1 MMLVSSFVMRAT
13 LISTCCIT
21 LALAGCASTEQ
32 QTEPSVAAEGAETSG
47 AASVSG
53 VPSDSGAA
61 TTAAEPA
68 DELAMAMERPA
79 AAPKQMT
86 VVTPTAVAQS
96 PTDTR
101 PTRDG
106 QAHRWELRAFS
117 GDRIEVFMDSQ
128 PVPPDHVVRKGNHV
142 AVINDQGTVI
152 ERLDIPDT
160 WTPEHGTK
168 VDAPGVYRTRD
179 GATLTAP
186 KAMLGGRLEAVP
198 PATLAHIHAEHT
210 TPSGADCAY
219 VAQVIPGLALEQAGV
234 MPHDVIVAING
245 SSNASPEAIRAVV
258 RAAAP
263 GEHVKFVIVRA
274 GQTREADVTLIPWE
288 AKHMLRAV
296 GQVDAVAP
304 ASASSAPGP
313 NSAAAAASAAATAAA
328 AKASANAAS
337 SAAAAKAAA
346 AADPATQ
353 DELSRARAR
362 ITDLERRMQADEA
375 VRRAIRPQPM
385 PAPTSG
391 ATPAGSDAK
400 PAGTAGTAPAA
411 GAAGAAPAADTP
423 PSV

>member
-1 MMLVSSFVMRAT
+1 
-13 LISTCCIT
+13 
-21 LALAGCASTEQ
+21 
-32 QTEPSVAAEGAETSG
+32 
-47 AASVSG
+47 
-53 VPSDSGAA
+53 
-61 TTAAEPA
+61 
-68 DELAMAMERPA
+68 
-79 AAPKQMT
+79 
-86 VVTPTAVAQS
+86 
-96 PTDTR
+96 
-101 PTRDG
+101 
-106 QAHRWELRAFS
+106 
-117 GDRIEVFMDSQ
+117 
-128 PVPPDHVVRKGNHV
+128 
-142 AVINDQGTVI
+142 
-152 ERLDIPDT
+152 
-160 WTPEHGTK
+160 
-168 VDAPGVYRTRD
+168 
-179 GATLTAP
+179 
-186 KAMLGGRLEAVP
+186 
-198 PATLAHIHAEHT
+198 
-210 TPSGADCAY
+210 
-219 VAQVIPGLALEQAGV
+219 

>member
-1 MMLVSSFVMRAT
+1 MMLVSCFVMRAT

-32 QTEPSVAAEGAETSG
+32 PTEPLVATDGAETSD
-47 AASVSG
+47 AASVSKE
-53 VPSDSGAA
+53 SGASSA
-61 TTAAEPA
+61 IAEPA
-68 DELAMAMERPA
+68 DELATAVERPA
-79 AAPKQMT
+79 TAPKQMT

-160 WTPEHGTK
+160 WTAEHGTK
-168 VDAPGVYRTRD
+168 ADAPGVYHTRD

-198 PATLAHIHAEHT
+198 PAALAHLHAEHT
-210 TPSGADCAY
+210 MSSGAECAY
-219 VAQVIPGLALEQAGV
+219 VAQVIPGLALEQAGI

-245 SSNASPEAIRAVV
+245 SSNASPEAIREVV

-263 GEHVKFVIVRA
+263 GEHVKFVVVRA
-274 GQTREADVTLIPWE
+274 GQKREADVTLIPWE

-304 ASASSAPGP
+304 ATASSAPGP
-313 NSAAAAASAAATAAA
+313 DSAAAAASTAATAAA

-375 VRRAIRPQPM
+375 VRRSIRPQPM

-391 ATPAGSDAK
+391 PAPAGSDAK
-400 PAGTAGTAPAA
+400 PAPAEGAAPATGTAPAT
-411 GAAGAAPAADTP
+411 GAAPAAATP

>member
-1 MMLVSSFVMRAT
+1 MMLVSCFVMRAT

-32 QTEPSVAAEGAETSG
+32 PTEPSVATDGTETSG

-53 VPSDSGAA
+53 VSSESGASSA
-61 TTAAEPA
+61 TVAPA
-68 DELAMAMERPA
+68 DELATAVERPA
-79 AAPKQMT
+79 IEPKQMT
-86 VVTPTAVAQS
+86 ADAPTAVAQS

-160 WTPEHGTK
+160 WTTEHGTK
-168 VDAPGVYRTRD
+168 ADAPGVYHTRD

-198 PATLAHIHAEHT
+198 PAALAHLHAEHT
-210 TPSGADCAY
+210 MSSGAECAY
-219 VAQVIPGLALEQAGV
+219 VAHVIPGLALEQAGI

-245 SSNASPEAIRAVV
+245 SSNASPEAIREVV

-263 GEHVKFVIVRA
+263 GEHVKFVVVRA
-274 GQTREADVTLIPWE
+274 GQKREADVTLIPWE

-304 ASASSAPGP
+304 ATASSAPGP
-313 NSAAAAASAAATAAA
+313 DSAAAAASTAATAAA

-375 VRRAIRPQPM
+375 VRRSIRPQPM

-391 ATPAGSDAK
+391 PAPAGSDAK
-400 PAGTAGTAPAA
+400 PAPAEGAAPAT
-411 GAAGAAPAADTP
+411 GAAPAAATP

>member
-1 MMLVSSFVMRAT
+1 MMLVSCFLMRAT

-32 QTEPSVAAEGAETSG
+32 PTEPSLATDGAETSG

-53 VPSDSGAA
+53 ESGASSA
-61 TTAAEPA
+61 TAEPA
-68 DELAMAMERPA
+68 DELATAVERPA

-152 ERLDIPDT
+152 ERLDLPDT

-168 VDAPGVYRTRD
+168 ADAPGVYHTRD

-186 KAMLGGRLEAVP
+186 KVMLGGRLEAVP
-198 PATLAHIHAEHT
+198 PAALAHLHAEHT
-210 TPSGADCAY
+210 MSSGAECAY
-219 VAQVIPGLALEQAGV
+219 VAQVIPGLALEQAGI
-234 MPHDVIVAING
+234 MSHDVIVAING

-263 GEHVKFVIVRA
+263 GEHVKFVVVRA

-304 ASASSAPGP
+304 ASASSVPGP
-313 NSAAAAASAAATAAA
+313 DSAAAAASAAATAAA

-337 SAAAAKAAA
+337 SAAAAKAAT

-375 VRRAIRPQPM
+375 VRRSIRPQPM

-391 ATPAGSDAK
+391 AVPDA
-400 PAGTAGTAPAA
+400 A
-411 GAAGAAPAADTP
+411 TP

>member
-1 MMLVSSFVMRAT
+1 MRAT

-32 QTEPSVAAEGAETSG
+32 PTEPLVATDGAETSG
-47 AASVSG
+47 EASVSG
-53 VPSDSGAA
+53 ESGAA
-61 TTAAEPA
+61 SATAAPA
-68 DELAMAMERPA
+68 DELATAVERPA
-79 AAPKQMT
+79 TEPKQMT
-86 VVTPTAVAQS
+86 ADMPTAVAQN

-168 VDAPGVYRTRD
+168 ADAPGVYRTRD

-198 PATLAHIHAEHT
+198 PATLAHLHAEHT
-210 TPSGADCAY
+210 TPSGAECAY

-245 SSNASPEAIRAVV
+245 SSNASPEAIREVV

-263 GEHVKFVIVRA
+263 GEHVKFVVVRA
-274 GQTREADVTLIPWE
+274 GQTRQADVTLIPWE

-313 NSAAAAASAAATAAA
+313 DSAAAAASAAATAAA
-328 AKASANAAS
+328 ATASANAAS

-375 VRRAIRPQPM
+375 VRRSIRPQPM

-391 ATPAGSDAK
+391 AAPAGSDVK
-400 PAGTAGTAPAA
+400 PVPAA
-411 GAAGAAPAADTP
+411 GATPATGAAPAAATP

>member
-1 MMLVSSFVMRAT
+1 MRAT

-32 QTEPSVAAEGAETSG
+32 PTEPLVATDGAETSD

-53 VPSDSGAA
+53 ESGAA
-61 TTAAEPA
+61 SATAEPA
-68 DELAMAMERPA
+68 DELATAVERPAA

-106 QAHRWELRAFS
+106 RAHRWELRAFS

-142 AVINDQGTVI
+142 AVINEQGTVI

-168 VDAPGVYRTRD
+168 ADAPGVYRTRD
-179 GATLTAP
+179 GGTLTAP

-198 PATLAHIHAEHT
+198 PAALAHLHAEHT
-210 TPSGADCAY
+210 MSSGAECAY
-219 VAQVIPGLALEQAGV
+219 VAQVIPGLALEQAGI
-234 MPHDVIVAING
+234 MSHDVIVAING
-245 SSNASPEAIRAVV
+245 SSNASPEAIREVV

-263 GEHVKFVIVRA
+263 GEHVKFVVVRA
-274 GQTREADVTLIPWE
+274 GQKREADVTLIPWE

-304 ASASSAPGP
+304 ATASSAPGP
-313 NSAAAAASAAATAAA
+313 DSAAAAASAAATAAA

-337 SAAAAKAAA
+337 IAAAAKAAA

-375 VRRAIRPQPM
+375 VRRSIRPQPM

-391 ATPAGSDAK
+391 AAPAASDAK
-400 PAGTAGTAPAA
+400 PAPAAGTAPATGAAPAAGTAPAA
-411 GAAGAAPAADTP
+411 ATP

>member
-1 MMLVSSFVMRAT
+1 MRAT

-32 QTEPSVAAEGAETSG
+32 PTEPSMATDGAETSG
-47 AASVSG
+47 EASVSG
-53 VPSDSGAA
+53 ESGASS
-61 TTAAEPA
+61 TTAAPA
-68 DELAMAMERPA
+68 DELATAVERPA
-79 AAPKQMT
+79 TEPKQMT
-86 VVTPTAVAQS
+86 AEMPTAVAQS
-96 PTDTR
+96 PTDTL

-168 VDAPGVYRTRD
+168 ADAPGVYHTRD

-198 PATLAHIHAEHT
+198 PATLAHLHAEHT
-210 TPSGADCAY
+210 TSSGAECAY
-219 VAQVIPGLALEQAGV
+219 VAQVIPGLALEQAGI

-245 SSNASPEAIRAVV
+245 SSNASPDAIRAVV

-263 GEHVKFVIVRA
+263 GEHVKFVVVRA
-274 GQTREADVTLIPWE
+274 GQKREADVTLIPWE

-304 ASASSAPGP
+304 ATASSAPGP
-313 NSAAAAASAAATAAA
+313 DSAAAAASAAATAAA
-328 AKASANAAS
+328 ATASANAAS

-375 VRRAIRPQPM
+375 VRRSIRPQPM

-391 ATPAGSDAK
+391 AAPAGSDVK
-400 PAGTAGTAPAA
+400 P
-411 GAAGAAPAADTP
+411 AAGAAPATP

>member
-1 MMLVSSFVMRAT
+1 MRAT

-32 QTEPSVAAEGAETSG
+32 PTEPLVATDGAETSG

-53 VPSDSGAA
+53 ESGASSA
-61 TTAAEPA
+61 TAAPA
-68 DELAMAMERPA
+68 DELATATERPA
-79 AAPKQMT
+79 TEPKQMT

-128 PVPPDHVVRKGNHV
+128 PVPSDHVVRKGNHV

-152 ERLDIPDT
+152 ERLDLPDT

-186 KAMLGGRLEAVP
+186 KVMLGGRLEAVP
-198 PATLAHIHAEHT
+198 PAALAHLHAEHT
-210 TPSGADCAY
+210 MSSGAECAY
-219 VAQVIPGLALEQAGV
+219 VAQVIPGLALEQAGI

-245 SSNASPEAIRAVV
+245 SSNASPEAIREVV

-263 GEHVKFVIVRA
+263 GEHVKFVVVRA
-274 GQTREADVTLIPWE
+274 GQKREADVTLIPWE

-304 ASASSAPGP
+304 ATASSAPGP
-313 NSAAAAASAAATAAA
+313 DSAAAAASTAATAAA

-375 VRRAIRPQPM
+375 VRRSIRPQPM

-391 ATPAGSDAK
+391 AAPAGSDAK
-400 PAGTAGTAPAA
+400 PAP
-411 GAAGAAPAADTP
+411 AAGAAPATGTAPATGAAPAAATP

>member
-1 MMLVSSFVMRAT
+1 MMLVSCFVMRAT

-32 QTEPSVAAEGAETSG
+32 PTEPSVATEGAETSG

-53 VPSDSGAA
+53 ASGASSA
-61 TTAAEPA
+61 TAAPA
-68 DELAMAMERPA
+68 DELATAVARPA
-79 AAPKQMT
+79 TEPKQMT
-86 VVTPTAVAQS
+86 ANTPTTVAQS

-160 WTPEHGTK
+160 WTAEHGTK
-168 VDAPGVYRTRD
+168 ADAPGVYRTRD

-198 PATLAHIHAEHT
+198 PAALAHLHAEHT
-210 TPSGADCAY
+210 TPSGAECAY

-245 SSNASPEAIRAVV
+245 SNNASPEAIRAVV

-263 GEHVKFVIVRA
+263 GEHVKFMVVRA
-274 GQTREADVTLIPWE
+274 GQKREADVTLIPWE

-313 NSAAAAASAAATAAA
+313 ESAAATASAAATTAA

-400 PAGTAGTAPAA
+400 PAGTTGTAGTAPAA
-411 GAAGAAPAADTP
+411 GAAGAAPAAATP

>member
-1 MMLVSSFVMRAT
+1 
-13 LISTCCIT
+13 
-21 LALAGCASTEQ
+21 
-32 QTEPSVAAEGAETSG
+32 
-47 AASVSG
+47 
-53 VPSDSGAA
+53 
-61 TTAAEPA
+61 
-68 DELAMAMERPA
+68 
-79 AAPKQMT
+79 
-86 VVTPTAVAQS
+86 
-96 PTDTR
+96 
-101 PTRDG
+101 
-106 QAHRWELRAFS
+106 LRAFS

-142 AVINDQGTVI
+142 AVINEQGTVI

-168 VDAPGVYRTRD
+168 ADAPGVYRTRD
-179 GATLTAP
+179 GGTLTAP

-198 PATLAHIHAEHT
+198 PAALAHLHAEHT
-210 TPSGADCAY
+210 MSSGAECAY
-219 VAQVIPGLALEQAGV
+219 VAQVIPGLALEQAGI
-234 MPHDVIVAING
+234 MSHDVIVAING
-245 SSNASPEAIRAVV
+245 SSNASPEAIREVV

-263 GEHVKFVIVRA
+263 GEHVKFVVVRA
-274 GQTREADVTLIPWE
+274 GQKREADVTLIPWE

-304 ASASSAPGP
+304 ATASSAPGP
-313 NSAAAAASAAATAAA
+313 DSAAAAASAAATAAA

-337 SAAAAKAAA
+337 IAAAAKAAA

-375 VRRAIRPQPM
+375 VRRSIRPQPM

-391 ATPAGSDAK
+391 AAPAASDAK
-400 PAGTAGTAPAA
+400 PAPAA
-411 GAAGAAPAADTP
+411 GDAPATGAAPATGGTPAAATP

>member
-1 MMLVSSFVMRAT
+1 MMLVSCFLMRAT

-32 QTEPSVAAEGAETSG
+32 PTEPLVATDGAETSD

-53 VPSDSGAA
+53 ESGASSA
-61 TTAAEPA
+61 IAEPA
-68 DELAMAMERPA
+68 DELATAVERPA
-79 AAPKQMT
+79 TAPKQMT

-168 VDAPGVYRTRD
+168 ADAPGVYHTRD

-186 KAMLGGRLEAVP
+186 KTMLGGRLEAVP
-198 PATLAHIHAEHT
+198 PATLAHLHAEHT
-210 TPSGADCAY
+210 TPSGAECAY

-234 MPHDVIVAING
+234 MPHDVIVAMNG

-263 GEHVKFVIVRA
+263 GEHVKFMIVRA

-304 ASASSAPGP
+304 ATASSAPGP
-313 NSAAAAASAAATAAA
+313 DSAAAAASTAATAAA

-375 VRRAIRPQPM
+375 VRRSIRPQPM

-391 ATPAGSDAK
+391 PAPAGSDAK
-400 PAGTAGTAPAA
+400 PAPAEGAAPAT
-411 GAAGAAPAADTP
+411 GAAPAAATP

>member
-1 MMLVSSFVMRAT
+1 MIRMRAT

-32 QTEPSVAAEGAETSG
+32 PTEPSVATDGAETSG
-47 AASVSG
+47 EASVSG
-53 VPSDSGAA
+53 ESGAA
-61 TTAAEPA
+61 SATAAPA
-68 DELAMAMERPA
+68 DELATAVERPA
-79 AAPKQMT
+79 TEPKQMT
-86 VVTPTAVAQS
+86 ADMPTAVAQN

-168 VDAPGVYRTRD
+168 ADAPGVYRTRD

-198 PATLAHIHAEHT
+198 PATLAHLHAEHT
-210 TPSGADCAY
+210 TPSGAECAY

-245 SSNASPEAIRAVV
+245 SSNASPEAIREVV

-263 GEHVKFVIVRA
+263 GEHVKFVVVRA
-274 GQTREADVTLIPWE
+274 GQTRQADVTLIPWE

-313 NSAAAAASAAATAAA
+313 DSAAAAASAAATAAA
-328 AKASANAAS
+328 ATASANAAS

-375 VRRAIRPQPM
+375 VRRSIRPQPM

-391 ATPAGSDAK
+391 AAPAGSDVK
-400 PAGTAGTAPAA
+400 PVPAA
-411 GAAGAAPAADTP
+411 GATPATGAAPAAATP

>member
-1 MMLVSSFVMRAT
+1 MRAT

-32 QTEPSVAAEGAETSG
+32 PTEPLVATDGAETSD

-53 VPSDSGAA
+53 ESGAA
-61 TTAAEPA
+61 SATAEPA
-68 DELAMAMERPA
+68 DELATAVERPA

-86 VVTPTAVAQS
+86 ADMPTAVAQS

-128 PVPPDHVVRKGNHV
+128 PVPPNHVVRKGNHV

-152 ERLDIPDT
+152 ERLDLPDT

-168 VDAPGVYRTRD
+168 VDAPGVYHTRD

-186 KAMLGGRLEAVP
+186 KTMLGGRLEAVP
-198 PATLAHIHAEHT
+198 PATLAHLHAEHT

-263 GEHVKFVIVRA
+263 GEHV
-274 GQTREADVTLIPWE
+274 
-288 AKHMLRAV
+288 
-296 GQVDAVAP
+296 
-304 ASASSAPGP
+304 
-313 NSAAAAASAAATAAA
+313 
-328 AKASANAAS
+328 
-337 SAAAAKAAA
+337 
-346 AADPATQ
+346 
-353 DELSRARAR
+353 
-362 ITDLERRMQADEA
+362 
-375 VRRAIRPQPM
+375 
-385 PAPTSG
+385 
-391 ATPAGSDAK
+391 
-400 PAGTAGTAPAA
+400 
-411 GAAGAAPAADTP
+411 
-423 PSV
+423 